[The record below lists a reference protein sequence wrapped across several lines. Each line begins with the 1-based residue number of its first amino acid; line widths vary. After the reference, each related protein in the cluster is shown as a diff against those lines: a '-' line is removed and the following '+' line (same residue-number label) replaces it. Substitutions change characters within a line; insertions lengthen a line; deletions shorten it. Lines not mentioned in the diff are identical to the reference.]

1 MASSEM
7 VLAAKQMGCYTI
19 VTDNLTP
26 EHSRAKLDADEYW
39 MIDTKDVDTLEEKCR
54 EQKIDAIFAG
64 VSEFN
69 LDRVKELTT
78 RLGLPCY
85 IEDEP
90 WAYARNKQTFK
101 NKCREIGIPVVE
113 EYVLSDPPRKEEM
126 AMIRYPV
133 VVKPV
138 DGSGNKGLSIC
149 SNEDELIEGCKK
161 ARSVSEN
168 QNIVVERYITGEES
182 WNVYYIAENE
192 FRPGWRA
199 RAFKQPG
206 YPSFLYSF
214 VLSAMEDNQEYH
226 AQLNGKCIELLRS
239 IGCTKGIAWIQFIRD
254 EEGNYYALEMAQRL
268 SAGTSSIVE
277 EKAKG
282 INSIK
287 WLLDTVLGIEH
298 TASMLPI
305 LPEPPYE
312 SAYCAYFLFAD
323 HAGRISRMEDFD
335 QLDKDRFQVTPL
347 VMEGDRLEAY
357 RMIARITFCV
367 NSADDLRD
375 TLQYINEN
383 VRVLDENGE
392 NMYIQY
398 TDFSC
403 LDERLAGLFRA

>member
-39 MIDTKDVDTLEEKCR
+39 MISTNDLDLLEKKCR
-54 EQKIDAIFAG
+54 EQKIDAIFSG

-90 WAYARNKQTFK
+90 WAYARNKQAFK

-138 DGSGNKGLSIC
+138 DGTGNKGLSIC
-149 SNEDELIEGCKK
+149 SCENELIEGCKK

-182 WNVYYIAENE
+182 WNFYYMAENE
-192 FRPGWRA
+192 IQLGVRA

-206 YPSFLYSF
+206 YPSFLYSIS
-214 VLSAMEDNQEYH
+214 LSAMEDDREYREL
-226 AQLNGKCIELLRS
+226 LNDNCIELLRS
-239 IGCTKGIAWIQFIRD
+239 IGCTKGMAWIQFIRD
-254 EEGNYYALEMAQRL
+254 HEGRYYALEMAHRL
-268 SAGTSSIVE
+268 SGGTNNRE
-277 EKAKG
+277 EME
-282 INSIK
+282 
-287 WLLDTVLGIEH
+287 WMLDTALGNEH

-305 LPEPPYE
+305 MKESPYE
-312 SAYCAYFLFAD
+312 WANCVYFLFAD
-323 HAGRISRMEDFD
+323 HAGRISRMEGYD
-335 QLDKDRFQVTPL
+335 QLEKTRFQITP
-347 VMEGDRLEAY
+347 VVREGDYLEAF
-357 RMIARITFCV
+357 RLMASIAFDIS
-367 NSADDLRD
+367 SAKDLCD
-375 TLQYINEN
+375 TLQFINEN

-392 NMYIQY
+392 NMYIRY